1 MNQFLYTAYAVDTT
15 IFSLNNK
22 NSVTDVIQV
31 FEQFSNFSGLKPHK
45 SKCEIVGIGVPKG
58 VRMAPCGMECVKHY
72 QLIFQIT

>member
-15 IFSLNNK
+15 IFSLSNN
-22 NSVTDVIQV
+22 NSVTVVIQV

-58 VRMAPCGMECVKHY
+58 VRMALCGMECVKHY